1 MVIIL
6 DKEKKIQISNKDELL
21 EKYQYLVVKIANNFD
36 NTTQS
41 RENLEEVGYIGLLNA
56 VNLYD
61 QDVHK
66 INFKEYAQ
74 ILITKE
80 MHQYLT
86 NRDHKVDRPDWLSKL
101 NYKVEQFISN
111 YRQLHQRF
119 PHVSEIANHININS
133 SGVQEILKSRNSVKE
148 KYPVHH
154 LSDDMSKI
162 QPDIEKIRSQS
173 YQSFKIP
180 IEDVIALKKA
190 LKKIKQL
197 QESVVYYLFVM
208 DLSQTKVAKMLG
220 ISKQK
225 VEQMKKE
232 AFQNLKS

>member
-1 MVIIL
+1 MFIVFDQKRRIQTS
-6 DKEKKIQISNKDELL
+6 EKNELL
-21 EKYQYLVVKIANNFD
+21 EKYQYLVAKIANNFD
-36 NTTQS
+36 NTSQTL
-41 RENLEEVGYIGLLNA
+41 ENLEEVGYIGLLNA

-61 QDVHK
+61 QDSNK
-66 INFKEYAQ
+66 INFRDYAQ

-86 NRDHKVDRPDWLSKL
+86 NRDHKINRPDWLSKL
-101 NYKVEQFISN
+101 NDKIDQFVST
-111 YRQLHQRF
+111 YRQKQQRF
-119 PHVSEIANHININS
+119 PQVAEIADHININS
-133 SGVQEILKSRNSVKE
+133 SGLQEILKSRNSVKE
-148 KYPVHH
+148 TYSAHH
-154 LSDDMSKI
+154 LSDDMGKI
-162 QPDIEKIRSQS
+162 QPEIEKIRSQS

-220 ISKQK
+220 ISGQE
-225 VEQMKKE
+225 VDQIKKE
-232 AFQNLKS
+232 AFQNLQ

>member
-1 MVIIL
+1 
-6 DKEKKIQISNKDELL
+6 L
-21 EKYQYLVVKIANNFD
+21 EKYQYLVEKIANNFN

-119 PHVSEIANHININS
+119 PHISEIADHININS
-133 SGVQEILKSRNSVKE
+133 SGLQEILKSRNSVKE
-148 KYPVHH
+148 TYSVHH
-154 LSDDMSKI
+154 WSDDLGKL
-162 QPDIEKIRSQS
+162 QPEIEKIKSQS
-173 YQSFKIP
+173 YQSFKVP

-190 LKKIKQL
+190 LNRVKKL
-197 QESVVYYLFVM
+197 QESIVYYLFVM

-220 ISKQK
+220 ISRQE
-225 VEQMKKE
+225 VDQMKKE
-232 AFQNLKS
+232 AFQELR

>member
-1 MVIIL
+1 
-6 DKEKKIQISNKDELL
+6 L
-21 EKYQYLVVKIANNFD
+21 EKYQYLVEKIANNFN

-86 NRDHKVDRPDWLSKL
+86 NRDHRIDRPDWLSKL
-101 NYKVEQFISN
+101 NCKIDQFVST
-111 YRQLHQRF
+111 YRQEHQRF
-119 PHVSEIANHININS
+119 PQVAEIANHININS
-133 SGVQEILKSRNSVKE
+133 SGVHEILKSRNSIKE
-148 KYPVHH
+148 TYSVHH
-154 LSDDMSKI
+154 LSDDVNKI
-162 QPDIEKIRSQS
+162 QPEIEKIKSQS
-173 YQSFKIP
+173 YQSFKVP

-190 LKKIKQL
+190 LKRVKKL
-197 QESVVYYLFVM
+197 QESIVYYLFVM

-220 ISKQK
+220 ISRQE
-225 VEQMKKE
+225 VDQMKKE
-232 AFQNLKS
+232 AFQNLQ

>member
-1 MVIIL
+1 
-6 DKEKKIQISNKDELL
+6 LL
-21 EKYQYLVVKIANNFD
+21 EKYHYLIENIANNFD
-36 NTTQS
+36 NASQT

-61 QDVHK
+61 QDIHK
-66 INFKEYAQ
+66 INFRDYAQ

-80 MHQYLT
+80 MHHYLT
-86 NRDHKVDRPDWLSKL
+86 NRDHKIDRPDWISKL
-101 NYKVEQFISN
+101 NCKIDQFVST
-111 YRQLHQRF
+111 YRQKQQRF
-119 PHVSEIANHININS
+119 PQVAEIADHININS
-133 SGVQEILKSRNSVKE
+133 SGLQEILKSRNSVKE
-148 KYPVHH
+148 TYSVHH
-154 LSDDMSKI
+154 LRDDMGKI
-162 QPDIEKIRSQS
+162 QPEIEKIRSQS

-220 ISKQK
+220 ISRQE
-225 VEQMKKE
+225 VNQMKKE
-232 AFQNLKS
+232 ASQNLQ

>member
-1 MVIIL
+1 M
-6 DKEKKIQISNKDELL
+6 L
-21 EKYQYLVVKIANNFD
+21 EKYQYLVEKIANNFD

-61 QDVHK
+61 HNVHK
-66 INFKEYAQ
+66 INFKHYAQ
-74 ILITKE
+74 MLITKE

-86 NRDHKVDRPDWLSKL
+86 NPDHKIDQPDWLSKL
-101 NYKVEQFISN
+101 NNKIEQFVSN

-119 PHVSEIANHININS
+119 PRVSEIANHININS
-133 SGVQEILKSRNSVKE
+133 SGVQEILKSRETVKE
-148 KYPVHH
+148 IYPIHH
-154 LSDDMSKI
+154 LGSEINNI
-162 QPDIEKIRSQS
+162 QPELENIKSQS

-190 LKKIKQL
+190 LKKVKKL
-197 QESVVYYLFVM
+197 QENIVYYLFVM

-232 AFQNLKS
+232 AFRNIDS

>member
-1 MVIIL
+1 M
-6 DKEKKIQISNKDELL
+6 
-21 EKYQYLVVKIANNFD
+21 EKYQYLIEKIANNFD
-36 NTTQS
+36 NTNQT

-66 INFKEYAQ
+66 INFGEYAQ

-101 NYKVEQFISN
+101 NCKIDQFVST
-111 YRQLHQRF
+111 YRQKHQRF
-119 PHVSEIANHININS
+119 PQVAEITDHININS
-133 SGVQEILKSRNSVKE
+133 SGLQEILKSRNSVKE
-148 KYPVHH
+148 TYSVYH
-154 LSDDMSKI
+154 LSDDIGKL
-162 QPDIEKIRSQS
+162 QPEIEKIKSQS

-197 QESVVYYLFVM
+197 QESVVYYLFIM

-220 ISKQK
+220 ISRQE
-225 VEQMKKE
+225 VDQMKKE
-232 AFQNLKS
+232 AFQELR